1 MKESKNINKK
11 AIKLAVSNQKGG
23 VGKTTTVLNIGA
35 ALALGG
41 RRVLLV
47 DCDPQHH
54 LSNWLNFEPDGKP
67 TTSDIIFST
76 VTNQTIDFD
85 NCIRHYKDENID
97 FIPSINLLAG
107 MLGIIAADN
116 NSSNVISRIFE
127 NEYFNI
133 NYDYII
139 FDCQTA
145 LDLLVTNVL
154 KASDKLLIP
163 VQADLLSYDGVE
175 QMTDTFM
182 RVKNDLDIRK
192 YLIGMLVT
200 MYQTNTRHS
209 ATIYNALKESYG
221 DLVFDTYISFRTE
234 TKNSVGFHRSSVAD
248 HKSVVG
254 AQYVEVANKIMEV
267 CENE

>member
-1 MKESKNINKK
+1 MTETKNTNKR
-11 AIKLAVSNQKGG
+11 AIKIAVSNQKGG

-35 ALALGG
+35 ALAINGYK
-41 RRVLLV
+41 VLLV

-54 LSNWLNFEPDGKP
+54 LSNWLDFSPDGKP

-76 VTNQTIDFD
+76 VTNQPINFD
-85 NCIRHYKDENID
+85 NCIRHYEREHID

-127 NEYFNI
+127 NEYFNK

-154 KASDKLLIP
+154 KACDKFLIP
-163 VQADLLSYDGVE
+163 VQADILSYEAVE
-175 QMTDTFM
+175 EMIDKFM
-182 RVKNDLDIRK
+182 RIKKDTDIRK

-200 MYQTNTRHS
+200 MYQTNTNHS
-209 ATIYNALKESYG
+209 AAIYNALKDSYG

-234 TKNSVGFHRSSVAD
+234 TKNSVGFHKSSVSD

-254 AQYVEVANKIMEV
+254 AQYIEVAHKIMEV
-267 CENE
+267 C